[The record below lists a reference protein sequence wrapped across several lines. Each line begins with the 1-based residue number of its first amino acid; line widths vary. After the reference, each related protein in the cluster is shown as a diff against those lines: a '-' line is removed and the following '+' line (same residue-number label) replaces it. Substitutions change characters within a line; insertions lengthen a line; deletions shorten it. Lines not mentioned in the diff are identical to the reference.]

1 LKIELL
7 DLEFNGQYFYILKE
21 SVVEKVTFNNRTLYS
36 KFEKHQLPIETNI
49 LQQHQKSEITL
60 AVSLVE
66 NNSSN
71 YIVIEYQQEDWHVF
85 YALVKHL
92 LKSLKIVNFKA
103 YFNSSKNLFQ
113 LFIPREKTELEL
125 IYREVENIKH
135 LLELKSKKSYKIYPN
150 KNLPKNFNIIT
161 LPTQKV

>member
-21 SVVEKVTFNNRTLYS
+21 SVVEKVTFNNRTFYS
-36 KFEKHQLPIETNI
+36 KFEKHQLPIDKDL
-49 LQQHQKSEITL
+49 LQQHQNHKVTL
-60 AVSLVE
+60 AISLIDE
-66 NNSSN
+66 DSSN
-71 YIVIEYQQEDWHVF
+71 YIVIEYQQEDWNLF
-85 YALVKHL
+85 YALLKHL
-92 LKSLKIVNFKA
+92 LNSLNIVTFQA
-103 YFNSSKNLFQ
+103 YFNPNKNLFQ
-113 LFIPREKTELEL
+113 LFIPREESDLEV

-161 LPTQKV
+161 LPTKKI